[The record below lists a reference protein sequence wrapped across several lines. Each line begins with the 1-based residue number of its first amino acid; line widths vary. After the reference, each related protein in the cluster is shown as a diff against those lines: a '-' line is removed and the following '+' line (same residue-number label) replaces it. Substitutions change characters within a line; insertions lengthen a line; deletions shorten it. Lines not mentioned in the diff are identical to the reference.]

1 MGVVIVLRALRQLR
15 DAHPV
20 PPGFLCTIERLI
32 CRSHE
37 GFDIRSV
44 PRGNGNADADGDVNA
59 YVIQDEEE
67 GLDFAPN
74 AFGSAFDSRTI
85 GLCQI
90 TEELLATVA
99 GGHIGDTDSILD
111 DPPDLSQ
118 HMAPHQMA
126 MPVVY

>member
-1 MGVVIVLRALRQLR
+1 MEWT
-15 DAHPV
+15 P
-20 PPGFLCTIERLI
+20 PPGGIAMCHGTERY
-32 CRSHE
+32 RPSE
-37 GFDIRSV
+37 GGGI
-44 PRGNGNADADGDVNA
+44 
-59 YVIQDEEE
+59 
-67 GLDFAPN
+67 
-74 AFGSAFDSRTI
+74 AFDSRTI

-111 DPPDLSQ
+111 DPPDLRQ